1 MVYPNTQ
8 LSALPRFGTS
18 SAISPYNKY
27 LVPAAYAFNKLTSLP
42 SMFPSRQYRNIR
54 PSSTVMRKKRQP
66 KRVTGSFKSKM
77 LKASVAYH
85 ETSDSASATA
95 TLHGNL
101 YTFGPTQNIT
111 QGTSI
116 SGRQGDSIY
125 LEALKINGV
134 YTTDTVAHAYSC
146 RILVGYSGEEF
157 TATSFTTSGFG
168 VTQLFQPSTTNS
180 LVINGIVNPK
190 AFTCLYDET
199 IDINS
204 QISATADW
212 QRFSATIPLKTQFP
226 YQSDGSTFGKFKNLY
241 VVCITSTLGGTN
253 AVTVTGSITLSTDLI
268 FKNNT

>member
-18 SAISPYNKY
+18 SVTSPYNKY
-27 LVPAAYAFNKLTSLP
+27 LVPAAYAFNKLTNLP
-42 SMFPSRQYRNIR
+42 TMFPSRQYRNIR
-54 PSSTVMRKKRQP
+54 PSSTVMRKKRTV
-66 KRVTGSFKSKM
+66 KKSNSFKSKM
-77 LKASVAYH
+77 LKSSVAYH
-85 ETSDSASATA
+85 RTSDTASATA

-146 RILVGYSGEEF
+146 RILVGFSGEEF

-190 AFTCLYDET
+190 AFTTLYDET

-212 QRFSATIPLKTQFP
+212 QRFSCTVPLKCQFP
-226 YQSDGSTFGKFKNLY
+226 YQSDASTFGKFKNLY
-241 VVCITSTLGGTN
+241 VVAITSTLGGTN
-253 AVTVTGSITLSTDLI
+253 AVTVTGSVTLSTDLI